1 MKRHTI
7 GDEWAGSRIDRFIRA
22 ASAGIPFP
30 ELQMLF
36 RKGRVTLNGKRTSG
50 STRLER
56 GDLVEID
63 IKDDRASGPGG
74 EHSIVDISAVP
85 ADLDR
90 FGLIGGPIP
99 IVFEDD
105 AILVID
111 KPSGLVVQPGNRK
124 ERGSLLDILEEYRSR
139 TGGARD
145 DPTGFRYSTVHRL
158 DRETSGLLVVAKTRA
173 ASRAL
178 SKAFSAGKIEKVY
191 LAVTESPPAA
201 DSGRIE
207 IAIKVDKK
215 TSSRSTTGEGGKR
228 ALSIYRKLAD
238 LAGGRALVEVRI
250 ETGRTHQVRVHLSSI
265 GAPVVGDIK
274 YGGVRH
280 SRIILHAW
288 KLRIPHPTDETEL
301 ELEAPPPSGFGL
313 DV

>member
-7 GDEWAGSRIDRFIRA
+7 GDEWSGSRIDRFIRA
-22 ASAGIPFP
+22 ATAGVPFP

-63 IKDDRASGPGG
+63 IKDDRASYPAG
-74 EHSIVDISAVP
+74 ESPISDIGTIP

-90 FGLIGGPIP
+90 FGLIGELIP

-124 ERGSLLDILEEYRSR
+124 ERGSLLDLLEEYRSR
-139 TGGARD
+139 TGDVRED
-145 DPTGFRYSTVHRL
+145 STGFRYSPAHRL
-158 DRETSGLLVVAKTRA
+158 DRETSGLLVVAKTRT

-178 SKAFSAGKIEKVY
+178 SKAFSTGKMEKVY
-191 LAVTESPPAA
+191 IAVTERPLAA

-207 IAIKVDKK
+207 TDITVEKK

-228 ALSIYRKLAD
+228 AVSIYRKLVD

-280 SRIILHAW
+280 SRIMLHAW
-288 KLRIPHPTDETEL
+288 KLRIPHPTDGAEL
-301 ELEAPPPSGFGL
+301 ELEAPPPPGFGL
-313 DV
+313 DG